1 MALMPIAVLA
11 LGAVLPTYPL
21 RILDFVLLYALLGMG
36 LNIVVGY
43 AGLLD
48 LGYVAFYAIG
58 AYTYALLASPQFDLH
73 LPFALILVIGSAC
86 AALAGVLL
94 GIPVLGLRGDYLA
107 IVTLGF
113 GEIIR
118 VLMNNLDGL
127 TNGPQGIARI
137 DEATILGWRL
147 EGPLD
152 FLFLLVGLTILVF
165 LFVWRLQESAFGTAL
180 AAVRGDQD
188 AARGCGIDTTGVKL
202 IAFATSA
209 AIGGLGGVVFAAMQR
224 FVSPES
230 FTFWESLSIV
240 LVVVV
245 GGLGNPF
252 GMVLGAGLLVLMPE
266 LLRAYADYRQLL
278 YGIALVL
285 IILARPMGLLR
296 RSTGRVGWPASSW
309 SVTMLVFDHVTK
321 RFGANTA
328 IDDVSLTIRA
338 GVITAVIGPNGAG
351 KSTLVNMAAGSY
363 RATSGRILL
372 DGAELQTLPK
382 YRIARAGLGRT
393 CRTSVCS
400 TG

>member
-1 MALMPIAVLA
+1 VTSEVAIAPVGRRPVLRALVAMALMPVAVVV
-11 LGAVLPTYPL
+11 GGMFLPAYPL
-21 RILDFVLLYALLGMG
+21 RILDFVLLYAILGMG

-73 LPFALILVIGSAC
+73 LPFLLILVIGAGL

-94 GIPVLGLRGDYLA
+94 GIPVLRLRGDYLA

-118 VLMNNLDGL
+118 VLMNNLDRV

-137 DEATILGWRL
+137 DEASLFGWHVSTPVDYL
-147 EGPLD
+147 Y
-152 FLFLLVGLTILVF
+152 LLVGLAVLTF

-180 AAVRGDQD
+180 AAIREDQD

-209 AIGGLGGVVFAAMQR
+209 TIGGVGGVVFASMQR

-245 GGLGNPF
+245 GGPGNPF
-252 GMVLGAGLLVLMPE
+252 GVMLGAGLLVLIPE

-278 YGIALVL
+278 FGVALVL
-285 IILARPMGLLR
+285 IILVRPMGLIR
-296 RSTGRVGWPASSW
+296 REYGPSW
-309 SVTMLVFDHVTK
+309 FVRKL
-321 RFGANTA
+321 
-328 IDDVSLTIRA
+328 
-338 GVITAVIGPNGAG
+338 
-351 KSTLVNMAAGSY
+351 MA
-363 RATSGRILL
+363 R
-372 DGAELQTLPK
+372 
-382 YRIARAGLGRT
+382 
-393 CRTSVCS
+393 
-400 TG
+400 

>member
-1 MALMPIAVLA
+1 MALMPIAVVVVGLF
-11 LGAVLPTYPL
+11 LPAYPL
-21 RILDFVLLYALLGMG
+21 RILDLILLYAMLGMG
-36 LNIVVGY
+36 LNIVVGH

-73 LPFALILVIGSAC
+73 LPFLLVLLIGAGL

-94 GIPVLGLRGDYLA
+94 GIPVLRLRGDYLA

-127 TNGPQGIARI
+127 TNGPQGIARL
-137 DEATILGWRL
+137 DEAVIFGWHL
-147 EGPLD
+147 STPVDYLY
-152 FLFLLVGLTILVF
+152 LLVGLVVLTF
-165 LFVWRLQESAFGTAL
+165 LAVWRLQESSFGIAL
-180 AAVRGDQD
+180 AAVREDQD

-209 AIGGLGGVVFAAMQR
+209 TIGGVGGVVFASMQR

-252 GMVLGAGLLVLMPE
+252 GVILGAGLLVVMPE

-285 IILARPMGLLR
+285 IILARPMGVIR
-296 RSTGRVGWPASSW
+296 REYGPSW
-309 SVTMLVFDHVTK
+309 LARKLM
-321 RFGANTA
+321 
-328 IDDVSLTIRA
+328 
-338 GVITAVIGPNGAG
+338 
-351 KSTLVNMAAGSY
+351 GS
-363 RATSGRILL
+363 
-372 DGAELQTLPK
+372 
-382 YRIARAGLGRT
+382 
-393 CRTSVCS
+393 
-400 TG
+400 

>member
-1 MALMPIAVLA
+1 MARRPLIRALVPMALMPIAVVVVGLF
-11 LGAVLPTYPL
+11 LPAYPL
-21 RILDFVLLYALLGMG
+21 RILDLILLYAMLGMG
-36 LNIVVGY
+36 LNIVVGH

-73 LPFALILVIGSAC
+73 LPFLLVLLIGAGL

-94 GIPVLGLRGDYLA
+94 GIPVLRLRGDYLA

-127 TNGPQGIARI
+127 TNGPQGIARL
-137 DEATILGWRL
+137 DEAVIFGWHL
-147 EGPLD
+147 STPVDYLY
-152 FLFLLVGLTILVF
+152 LLVGLVVLTF
-165 LFVWRLQESAFGTAL
+165 LAVWRLQESSFGIAL
-180 AAVRGDQD
+180 AAVREDQD

-209 AIGGLGGVVFAAMQR
+209 TIGGVGGVVFASMQR

-252 GMVLGAGLLVLMPE
+252 GVILGAGLLVVMPE

-285 IILARPMGLLR
+285 IILARPMGVIR
-296 RSTGRVGWPASSW
+296 REYGPSW
-309 SVTMLVFDHVTK
+309 LARKLM
-321 RFGANTA
+321 
-328 IDDVSLTIRA
+328 
-338 GVITAVIGPNGAG
+338 
-351 KSTLVNMAAGSY
+351 GS
-363 RATSGRILL
+363 
-372 DGAELQTLPK
+372 
-382 YRIARAGLGRT
+382 
-393 CRTSVCS
+393 
-400 TG
+400 

>member
-1 MALMPIAVLA
+1 MALMPIAVVVA
-11 LGAVLPTYPL
+11 GIFLPAYPL
-21 RILDFVLLYALLGMG
+21 RILDLVLLYAILGMG

-73 LPFALILVIGSAC
+73 LPFPLVLMIGAGL

-94 GIPVLGLRGDYLA
+94 GIPVLRLRGDYLA

-118 VLMNNLDGL
+118 VLMNNLDQV

-137 DEATILGWRL
+137 DEASLLGWHVSTPVDYL
-147 EGPLD
+147 Y
-152 FLFLLVGLTILVF
+152 LLVGLAVLTF

-180 AAVRGDQD
+180 AAVREDQD

-209 AIGGLGGVVFAAMQR
+209 SIGGVGGVVFASMQR

-252 GMVLGAGLLVLMPE
+252 GVMLGAALLVVMPE

-278 YGIALVL
+278 FGVALVL
-285 IILARPMGLLR
+285 IILARPMGLIR
-296 RSTGRVGWPASSW
+296 REYGPSW
-309 SVTMLVFDHVTK
+309 FARKL
-321 RFGANTA
+321 
-328 IDDVSLTIRA
+328 
-338 GVITAVIGPNGAG
+338 
-351 KSTLVNMAAGSY
+351 MA
-363 RATSGRILL
+363 R
-372 DGAELQTLPK
+372 
-382 YRIARAGLGRT
+382 
-393 CRTSVCS
+393 
-400 TG
+400 

>member
-1 MALMPIAVLA
+1 MALMPIAVVVA
-11 LGAVLPTYPL
+11 GMFLPAYPL
-21 RILDFVLLYALLGMG
+21 RVLDLVLLYAILGMG

-48 LGYVAFYAIG
+48 LGYIAFYAIG

-73 LPFALILVIGSAC
+73 LPFPLILVIGAGL

-94 GIPVLGLRGDYLA
+94 GIPVLRLRGDYLA

-118 VLMNNLDGL
+118 VLLNNLDGL

-137 DEATILGWRL
+137 DEARIFGWHVSTPVDYL
-147 EGPLD
+147 Y
-152 FLFLLVGLTILVF
+152 LLAGLAVLIF

-180 AAVRGDQD
+180 AAVREDQD

-209 AIGGLGGVVFAAMQR
+209 AIGGGGGVIFASMQR

-252 GMVLGAGLLVLMPE
+252 GVMLGAGLLVIIPE

-278 YGIALVL
+278 FGVALVL
-285 IILARPMGLLR
+285 IILARPMGLI
-296 RSTGRVGWPASSW
+296 GRAYGPSW
-309 SVTMLVFDHVTK
+309 FARKL
-321 RFGANTA
+321 
-328 IDDVSLTIRA
+328 
-338 GVITAVIGPNGAG
+338 
-351 KSTLVNMAAGSY
+351 MA
-363 RATSGRILL
+363 R
-372 DGAELQTLPK
+372 
-382 YRIARAGLGRT
+382 
-393 CRTSVCS
+393 
-400 TG
+400 

>member
-1 MALMPIAVLA
+1 VTSEAFTQASVGRKPVLRALAVMALMPIAVLA

-21 RILDFVLLYALLGMG
+21 RILDFVLLYAMLGLG

-58 AYTYALLASPQFDLH
+58 AYTYALLASPQFNLH
-73 LPFALILVIGSAC
+73 LPFALILVIGSAF

-94 GIPVLGLRGDYLA
+94 GIPVLRLRGDYLA

-118 VLMNNLDGL
+118 VLMNNLDRL

-137 DEATILGWRL
+137 DEASILGWRL
-147 EGPLD
+147 ESPLD
-152 FLFLLVGLTILVF
+152 FLFLLVGLTVLVF

-180 AAVRGDQD
+180 AAVREDQD

-278 YGIALVL
+278 YGVALVL

-296 RSTGRVGWPASSW
+296 REYGPSW
-309 SVTMLVFDHVTK
+309 LARK
-321 RFGANTA
+321 LIGA
-328 IDDVSLTIRA
+328 
-338 GVITAVIGPNGAG
+338 
-351 KSTLVNMAAGSY
+351 
-363 RATSGRILL
+363 
-372 DGAELQTLPK
+372 
-382 YRIARAGLGRT
+382 
-393 CRTSVCS
+393 
-400 TG
+400 

>member
-1 MALMPIAVLA
+1 MAAAPIVVLA
-11 LGAVLPTYPL
+11 LGAALPTYPL
-21 RILDFVLLYALLGMG
+21 RILDFVLLYAMLGMG

-73 LPFALILVIGSAC
+73 LPFALILVIGSAL

-94 GIPVLGLRGDYLA
+94 GIPVLRLRGDYLA

-147 EGPLD
+147 
-152 FLFLLVGLTILVF
+152 
-165 LFVWRLQESAFGTAL
+165 QESAFGTAL
-180 AAVRGDQD
+180 AAVREDQD
-188 AARGCGIDTTGVKL
+188 AARGCGIDATGVKL

-209 AIGGLGGVVFAAMQR
+209 TIGGLGGVVFAAMQR

-240 LVVVV
+240 LVIVV

-252 GMVLGAGLLVLMPE
+252 GMILGAGLLVLMPE

-278 YGIALVL
+278 YGVALVL
-285 IILARPMGLLR
+285 IILARPMGLIR
-296 RSTGRVGWPASSW
+296 REYGPSW
-309 SVTMLVFDHVTK
+309 LARK
-321 RFGANTA
+321 
-328 IDDVSLTIRA
+328 LIRA
-338 GVITAVIGPNGAG
+338 
-351 KSTLVNMAAGSY
+351 
-363 RATSGRILL
+363 
-372 DGAELQTLPK
+372 
-382 YRIARAGLGRT
+382 
-393 CRTSVCS
+393 
-400 TG
+400 

>member
-1 MALMPIAVLA
+1 MAPTARRSVVRALAALALMPLAVVA
-11 LGAVLPTYPL
+11 VGTVLPAYPL
-21 RILDFVLLYALLGMG
+21 RILDLVLLYAMLGMG

-73 LPFALILVIGSAC
+73 LPFPVVLVIGAGL

-94 GIPVLGLRGDYLA
+94 GIPVLRLRGDYLA

-118 VLMNNLDGL
+118 VLMNNLNGL

-137 DEATILGWRL
+137 DEAVLFGWHIST
-147 EGPLD
+147 PLD
-152 FLFLLVGLTILVF
+152 DLYLLVGLTVLTF
-165 LFVWRLQESAFGTAL
+165 LFVWRLHESAFGIAL
-180 AAVRGDQD
+180 AAVREDQD
-188 AARGCGIDTTGVKL
+188 AARGCGIDATGVKL
-202 IAFATSA
+202 VAFATSA
-209 AIGGLGGVVFAAMQR
+209 TIGGVGGVVFASMQR

-252 GMVLGAGLLVLMPE
+252 GVILGAGLLVVMPE

-285 IILARPMGLLR
+285 IILARPMGLIR
-296 RSTGRVGWPASSW
+296 REYGPSW
-309 SVTMLVFDHVTK
+309 FVRKLM
-321 RFGANTA
+321 
-328 IDDVSLTIRA
+328 
-338 GVITAVIGPNGAG
+338 
-351 KSTLVNMAAGSY
+351 GS
-363 RATSGRILL
+363 
-372 DGAELQTLPK
+372 
-382 YRIARAGLGRT
+382 
-393 CRTSVCS
+393 
-400 TG
+400 

>member
-1 MALMPIAVLA
+1 VTSEAAIAPIGRRPVIRALAAMALMPVAVVVV
-11 LGAVLPTYPL
+11 GMFLPAYPL
-21 RILDFVLLYALLGMG
+21 RILDLVLLYAILGMG

-58 AYTYALLASPQFDLH
+58 AYAYALLASPQFDLH
-73 LPFALILVIGSAC
+73 LPFPLILAIGAGL

-94 GIPVLGLRGDYLA
+94 GIQVLRLRGDYLA

-118 VLMNNLDGL
+118 VLMNNLDWM

-137 DEATILGWRL
+137 DEASLFGWRVSTPVDYL
-147 EGPLD
+147 Y
-152 FLFLLVGLTILVF
+152 LLVGLAVLTF
-165 LFVWRLQESAFGTAL
+165 LFVWRLQESALGTAL
-180 AAVRGDQD
+180 SAVREDQD

-209 AIGGLGGVVFAAMQR
+209 TIGGVGGVVFASMQR

-252 GMVLGAGLLVLMPE
+252 GVMLGAGLLVLVPE

-278 YGIALVL
+278 FGVALVL
-285 IILARPMGLLR
+285 VILARPMGLIR
-296 RSTGRVGWPASSW
+296 REYGPSW
-309 SVTMLVFDHVTK
+309 FARKL
-321 RFGANTA
+321 
-328 IDDVSLTIRA
+328 
-338 GVITAVIGPNGAG
+338 
-351 KSTLVNMAAGSY
+351 MA
-363 RATSGRILL
+363 R
-372 DGAELQTLPK
+372 
-382 YRIARAGLGRT
+382 
-393 CRTSVCS
+393 
-400 TG
+400 

>member
-1 MALMPIAVLA
+1 MTSEVAIAPIGRRPVIRALAAMALMPIAVVVV
-11 LGAVLPTYPL
+11 GVFLPAYPL
-21 RILDFVLLYALLGMG
+21 RILDLVLLYAILGMG

-73 LPFALILVIGSAC
+73 LPFLLILAIGAGL

-94 GIPVLGLRGDYLA
+94 GIPVLRLRGDYLA

-118 VLMNNLDGL
+118 VLMNNLDWM

-137 DEATILGWRL
+137 DEASLFGWRVST
-147 EGPLD
+147 PVD
-152 FLFLLVGLTILVF
+152 FLYLLVGLAVLTF
-165 LFVWRLQESAFGTAL
+165 LFVWRLQESALGTAL
-180 AAVRGDQD
+180 AAVREDQD

-209 AIGGLGGVVFAAMQR
+209 TIGGVGGVVFASMQR

-252 GMVLGAGLLVLMPE
+252 GVMLGAGLLVLVPE

-278 YGIALVL
+278 FGVALVL
-285 IILARPMGLLR
+285 VILARPMGLIR
-296 RSTGRVGWPASSW
+296 REYGPSW
-309 SVTMLVFDHVTK
+309 FARKL
-321 RFGANTA
+321 
-328 IDDVSLTIRA
+328 
-338 GVITAVIGPNGAG
+338 
-351 KSTLVNMAAGSY
+351 MA
-363 RATSGRILL
+363 R
-372 DGAELQTLPK
+372 
-382 YRIARAGLGRT
+382 
-393 CRTSVCS
+393 
-400 TG
+400 

>member
-1 MALMPIAVLA
+1 VTSEAFTRASVGPKPLLRALAVMALMPIAVLA
-11 LGAVLPTYPL
+11 LGAILPTYPL
-21 RILDFVLLYALLGMG
+21 RILDFVLLYAMLGMG

-73 LPFALILVIGSAC
+73 LPFALILVIGSAL

-94 GIPVLGLRGDYLA
+94 GIPVLRLRGDYLA

-147 EGPLD
+147 ESPRD
-152 FLFLLVGLTILVF
+152 FLFLLVGLTSLVF

-180 AAVRGDQD
+180 AAVREDQD
-188 AARGCGIDTTGVKL
+188 AARGCGIDTS
-202 IAFATSA
+202 AT
-209 AIGGLGGVVFAAMQR
+209 IGGLGGVVFAAMQR

-252 GMVLGAGLLVLMPE
+252 GMILGAGLLVLMPE

-278 YGIALVL
+278 YGVALVL

-296 RSTGRVGWPASSW
+296 REYGPSW
-309 SVTMLVFDHVTK
+309 LARK
-321 RFGANTA
+321 LIGA
-328 IDDVSLTIRA
+328 
-338 GVITAVIGPNGAG
+338 
-351 KSTLVNMAAGSY
+351 
-363 RATSGRILL
+363 
-372 DGAELQTLPK
+372 
-382 YRIARAGLGRT
+382 
-393 CRTSVCS
+393 
-400 TG
+400 

>member
-1 MALMPIAVLA
+1 
-11 LGAVLPTYPL
+11 L
-21 RILDFVLLYALLGMG
+21 R
-36 LNIVVGY
+36 
-43 AGLLD
+43 
-48 LGYVAFYAIG
+48 
-58 AYTYALLASPQFDLH
+58 
-73 LPFALILVIGSAC
+73 
-86 AALAGVLL
+86 
-94 GIPVLGLRGDYLA
+94 LRGDYLA

-137 DEATILGWRL
+137 DEASIVGWRL
-147 EGPLD
+147 ESPLD

-180 AAVRGDQD
+180 AAVREDQD

-252 GMVLGAGLLVLMPE
+252 GTLLGAGLLVLMPE

-296 RSTGRVGWPASSW
+296 REYGPSW
-309 SVTMLVFDHVTK
+309 LARK
-321 RFGANTA
+321 LIGA
-328 IDDVSLTIRA
+328 
-338 GVITAVIGPNGAG
+338 
-351 KSTLVNMAAGSY
+351 
-363 RATSGRILL
+363 
-372 DGAELQTLPK
+372 
-382 YRIARAGLGRT
+382 
-393 CRTSVCS
+393 
-400 TG
+400 

>member
-1 MALMPIAVLA
+1 VTSEVAIAPIGRRPVIRALAAMALMPVAVVV
-11 LGAVLPTYPL
+11 LGIFLPAYPL
-21 RILDFVLLYALLGMG
+21 RILDLVLLYAILGMG

-73 LPFALILVIGSAC
+73 LPFLLILAIGAGL

-94 GIPVLGLRGDYLA
+94 GIPVLRLRGDYLA

-118 VLMNNLDGL
+118 VLMNNLDWL

-137 DEATILGWRL
+137 DEASLLGWRVSTPVDYL
-147 EGPLD
+147 Y
-152 FLFLLVGLTILVF
+152 LLVGLAVLTF

-180 AAVRGDQD
+180 AAVREDQD

-209 AIGGLGGVVFAAMQR
+209 TIGGVGGVVFASMQR

-252 GMVLGAGLLVLMPE
+252 GVMLGAGLLVLVPE

-278 YGIALVL
+278 FGVALVL
-285 IILARPMGLLR
+285 VILARPMGLIR
-296 RSTGRVGWPASSW
+296 REYGPSW
-309 SVTMLVFDHVTK
+309 FARKL
-321 RFGANTA
+321 
-328 IDDVSLTIRA
+328 
-338 GVITAVIGPNGAG
+338 
-351 KSTLVNMAAGSY
+351 MA
-363 RATSGRILL
+363 R
-372 DGAELQTLPK
+372 
-382 YRIARAGLGRT
+382 
-393 CRTSVCS
+393 
-400 TG
+400 

>member
-1 MALMPIAVLA
+1 MSLMPIVIVAV
-11 LGAVLPTYPL
+11 GQILPLYPL
-21 RILDFVLLYALLGMG
+21 RILDLILLYAMLGMG

-58 AYTYALLASPQFDLH
+58 AYTYALLASSQFGLH
-73 LPFALILVIGSAC
+73 LPFLLVLLIGAGL

-94 GIPVLGLRGDYLA
+94 GIPVLRLRGDYLA

-118 VLMNNLDGL
+118 VLMNNLDRV

-137 DEATILGWRL
+137 DEATLFGWHL
-147 EGPLD
+147 STPLD
-152 FLFLLVGLTILVF
+152 DLYLLTGLTVLAF

-180 AAVRGDQD
+180 AAVREDQD

-209 AIGGLGGVVFAAMQR
+209 MIGGVGGVVFASMQR

-252 GMVLGAGLLVLMPE
+252 GVILGAGLLVIMPE

-278 YGIALVL
+278 FGAALVL
-285 IILARPMGLLR
+285 IILARPMGLIR
-296 RSTGRVGWPASSW
+296 REYGPGWLARK
-309 SVTMLVFDHVTK
+309 L
-321 RFGANTA
+321 
-328 IDDVSLTIRA
+328 
-338 GVITAVIGPNGAG
+338 
-351 KSTLVNMAAGSY
+351 MA
-363 RATSGRILL
+363 L
-372 DGAELQTLPK
+372 
-382 YRIARAGLGRT
+382 
-393 CRTSVCS
+393 
-400 TG
+400 

>member
-1 MALMPIAVLA
+1 MTSDAAITPMTRRPELRAVIPMALMPIAVIVF
-11 LGAVLPTYPL
+11 GQFLPAYPL
-21 RILDFVLLYALLGMG
+21 RILDLVLLYAMLGLG

-73 LPFALILVIGSAC
+73 LPFLLVLLIGAGL

-94 GIPVLGLRGDYLA
+94 GIPVLRLRGDYLA

-137 DEATILGWRL
+137 DEAVIFGWHL
-147 EGPLD
+147 STPLD
-152 FLFLLVGLTILVF
+152 YLYLLVVLVVLTF
-165 LFVWRLQESAFGTAL
+165 LFVWRLQESSLGIAL
-180 AAVRGDQD
+180 AAVREDQD

-202 IAFATSA
+202 VAFATSA
-209 AIGGLGGVVFAAMQR
+209 TIGGIGGVVFASMQQ

-252 GMVLGAGLLVLMPE
+252 GVILGAALLVVMPE

-285 IILARPMGLLR
+285 IILARPMGLIR
-296 RSTGRVGWPASSW
+296 REYGPSW
-309 SVTMLVFDHVTK
+309 LVRRMT
-321 RFGANTA
+321 
-328 IDDVSLTIRA
+328 RA
-338 GVITAVIGPNGAG
+338 
-351 KSTLVNMAAGSY
+351 
-363 RATSGRILL
+363 
-372 DGAELQTLPK
+372 
-382 YRIARAGLGRT
+382 
-393 CRTSVCS
+393 
-400 TG
+400 

>member
-1 MALMPIAVLA
+1 MALMPIAVVVVGLF
-11 LGAVLPTYPL
+11 LPAYPL
-21 RILDFVLLYALLGMG
+21 RILDLILLYAMLGMG
-36 LNIVVGY
+36 LNIVVGH

-73 LPFALILVIGSAC
+73 LPFLLVLLIGAGL

-94 GIPVLGLRGDYLA
+94 GIPVLRLRGDYLA

-127 TNGPQGIARI
+127 TNGPQGIARL
-137 DEATILGWRL
+137 DEAVIFGWHL
-147 EGPLD
+147 SSPVDYLY
-152 FLFLLVGLTILVF
+152 LLVGLVVLTFLV
-165 LFVWRLQESAFGTAL
+165 VWRLQESSFGIAL
-180 AAVRGDQD
+180 AAVREDQD

-209 AIGGLGGVVFAAMQR
+209 TIGGVGGVVFASMQR

-252 GMVLGAGLLVLMPE
+252 GVILGAGLLVVMPE

-285 IILARPMGLLR
+285 IILARPMGLIR
-296 RSTGRVGWPASSW
+296 REYGPSW
-309 SVTMLVFDHVTK
+309 LARKLM
-321 RFGANTA
+321 
-328 IDDVSLTIRA
+328 
-338 GVITAVIGPNGAG
+338 
-351 KSTLVNMAAGSY
+351 GS
-363 RATSGRILL
+363 
-372 DGAELQTLPK
+372 
-382 YRIARAGLGRT
+382 
-393 CRTSVCS
+393 
-400 TG
+400 